1 MNHQTQN
8 SSNFNDS
15 SSNSYNTVKNNIN
28 IHKKEFIFNQ
38 KDDSDKLIFKSNSIN
53 TSLSEFSS
61 NKKYHKNYGRNQYAE
76 EVLII
81 NNKIKNNDNEIN
93 NINIQL
99 INLKQEKKRKKTD
112 IINLLSNKESIEEIY
127 RNQLY
132 IFINKIKNQNS
143 LNIEKEKNF
152 KVELIDIKE
161 SDQNKF
167 IEQIINLVNDIFKSK
182 NSDINNSI
190 TNIINEQYRL
200 LNENDIDKMNDLFL
214 NNFFA
219 NISLYISNQSLGKI
233 QEDEINL
240 LLRYLLKINS
250 ISKKLDKYLKFVNK
264 KYKEQKKQLNNSLND
279 LEKKNKN
286 LNQKKNELEQKIKKF
301 EEIESSALSKNDLS
315 LNTKLFQGNNKSN
328 KSGKDNNKTIYNKK
342 YISKCNHFS
351 IKSQKNLINSNINN
365 NFVTKVEENQHF
377 ENEKNII
384 KDRNISDSEKR
395 EEIKKNLKNESKE
408 EENENQLTHDIII
421 EYDSGIDQNAEIN
434 YEEDDISDQY
444 NYEKENEL
452 INKGINPYTNDINNE
467 PNISDIKSNSLV
479 NNQSDKSDKINS
491 NLKNIFDCIDKKD
504 NKENKIDINHN
515 YRNFRKKNEN
525 TLYIKENKKEKE
537 DKHALM
543 RKINDYTFNISINNN
558 SKNIFTENNSGN
570 NIELLKDK
578 ISKDN
583 HEKISKRNNE
593 IFNLAKKIQY
603 DTSQNDQ
610 EKIITYKI
618 SSINKYKLQ
627 EMSNNIIDKNNLS
640 PENKAR
646 IKNRQKEKKISK
658 NNNKDEKNHNYI
670 SIINITNNAPV
681 QEKSRNIEDDEK
693 IFNIDNLDNEISD
706 ELRIKT
712 MKIKNNVLNKKEK
725 MRKENNIDEY
735 NNDDYFLDKDA
746 EEDIEDFQN
755 SKKLNNNTKNMYKID
770 LTKFLNKNSGLKS
783 INERSLKNNNLNLNI
798 GSFNNSNITPK
809 NSEKNMTEI
818 NEIPC
823 SNLSNILTPIK
834 DSKNKEKE
842 KKYISDF
849 FNNLNSNTLKIT
861 KTKEINIH
869 EIKNNKLN
877 IFDRKKFSKTIFP
890 KKLSK
895 RKNLFSNSGDKI
907 LKKSKNNNNKLRIN
921 IEGRKSKYQE
931 DNDNIISQKMK
942 AESFN
947 SINDI
952 NKNSKSRKN
961 NSIKL
966 LHQNNLSLDG
976 LEKNKNKIV
985 SKRKL
990 SPINIRKLKMINLP
1004 IPKNQI
1010 IKNENDKIKQKDSLD
1025 KSIKSIPSFYEYVKN
1040 QKNLDNKYIRMTKQS
1055 VCYYRIYNK
1064 SNAKIK
1070 ADNDIALNL
1079 EEIGFSKGYI
1089 SIVLKSDILQFIPK
1103 INNNNNE
1110 LSIDLKN
1117 IIGVQIEKYM
1127 QGIINKFSSQNK
1139 NEIKNNQTKD
1149 FFIFNLLIC
1158 DFKEGKIECIFDNFD
1173 LFMFWMKFLEQISE
1187 YYRNSDILN

>member
-15 SSNSYNTVKNNIN
+15 SSNSYNTLKNNIN

-182 NSDINNSI
+182 NSDINNFI

-250 ISKKLDKYLKFVNK
+250 INKKLDKYLKFVNK

-286 LNQKKNELEQKIKKF
+286 LNQKKNELEQKIKKV
-301 EEIESSALSKNDLS
+301 EEIELSVLSKNDSS

-408 EENENQLTHDIII
+408 EENENQLTHDVII

-434 YEEDDISDQY
+434 YEEDDKSDQY

-583 HEKISKRNNE
+583 YEKISKRNNE

-746 EEDIEDFQN
+746 EEDIEDFQK

-1055 VCYYRIYNK
+1055 ICYYRIYNK
-1064 SNAKIK
+1064 SNAKIN

-1089 SIVLKSDILQFIPK
+1089 SIILKSDILQFIPK

-1149 FFIFNLLIC
+1149 YFIFNLLIC

>member
-132 IFINKIKNQNS
+132 VFINKIKNQNS

-250 ISKKLDKYLKFVNK
+250 INKKLDKYLKFVNK

-279 LEKKNKN
+279 LEKKIKN
-286 LNQKKNELEQKIKKF
+286 LNQKKNELEQKIKKV
-301 EEIESSALSKNDLS
+301 EEIELSVLSKNDLS

-408 EENENQLTHDIII
+408 EENENQLTHDVII

-746 EEDIEDFQN
+746 EEDIEDFQK

-770 LTKFLNKNSGLKS
+770 LTKFLNKNSGLKN

-931 DNDNIISQKMK
+931 DNDNIISKKMK

-1010 IKNENDKIKQKDSLD
+1010 KKNENDKIKQKDSLD

-1064 SNAKIK
+1064 SNAKIN

>member
-38 KDDSDKLIFKSNSIN
+38 KDDSDKLLLKSNSIN

-61 NKKYHKNYGRNQYAE
+61 NKKYYKNYGRNQYAE

-286 LNQKKNELEQKIKKF
+286 LNQKKNELEQKIKKV
-301 EEIESSALSKNDLS
+301 EEIELSVLSKNDLS

-408 EENENQLTHDIII
+408 EENENQLTHDVII

-434 YEEDDISDQY
+434 YEEDDKSDQY

-479 NNQSDKSDKINS
+479 NNQSDKSNKINS

-670 SIINITNNAPV
+670 SIINITNNAPA

-921 IEGRKSKYQE
+921 IERRKSKYQE

-1055 VCYYRIYNK
+1055 ICYYRIYNK
-1064 SNAKIK
+1064 SNAKIN

>member
-1 MNHQTQN
+1 
-8 SSNFNDS
+8 
-15 SSNSYNTVKNNIN
+15 
-28 IHKKEFIFNQ
+28 
-38 KDDSDKLIFKSNSIN
+38 
-53 TSLSEFSS
+53 
-61 NKKYHKNYGRNQYAE
+61 
-76 EVLII
+76 
-81 NNKIKNNDNEIN
+81 
-93 NINIQL
+93 
-99 INLKQEKKRKKTD
+99 
-112 IINLLSNKESIEEIY
+112 
-127 RNQLY
+127 
-132 IFINKIKNQNS
+132 
-143 LNIEKEKNF
+143 
-152 KVELIDIKE
+152 
-161 SDQNKF
+161 
-167 IEQIINLVNDIFKSK
+167 
-182 NSDINNSI
+182 
-190 TNIINEQYRL
+190 
-200 LNENDIDKMNDLFL
+200 
-214 NNFFA
+214 
-219 NISLYISNQSLGKI
+219 
-233 QEDEINL
+233 
-240 LLRYLLKINS
+240 
-250 ISKKLDKYLKFVNK
+250 
-264 KYKEQKKQLNNSLND
+264 
-279 LEKKNKN
+279 
-286 LNQKKNELEQKIKKF
+286 
-301 EEIESSALSKNDLS
+301 
-315 LNTKLFQGNNKSN
+315 
-328 KSGKDNNKTIYNKK
+328 
-342 YISKCNHFS
+342 
-351 IKSQKNLINSNINN
+351 
-365 NFVTKVEENQHF
+365 
-377 ENEKNII
+377 
-384 KDRNISDSEKR
+384 
-395 EEIKKNLKNESKE
+395 
-408 EENENQLTHDIII
+408 
-421 EYDSGIDQNAEIN
+421 
-434 YEEDDISDQY
+434 
-444 NYEKENEL
+444 
-452 INKGINPYTNDINNE
+452 
-467 PNISDIKSNSLV
+467 
-479 NNQSDKSDKINS
+479 
-491 NLKNIFDCIDKKD
+491 
-504 NKENKIDINHN
+504 
-515 YRNFRKKNEN
+515 
-525 TLYIKENKKEKE
+525 
-537 DKHALM
+537 
-543 RKINDYTFNISINNN
+543 
-558 SKNIFTENNSGN
+558 
-570 NIELLKDK
+570 
-578 ISKDN
+578 
-583 HEKISKRNNE
+583 
-593 IFNLAKKIQY
+593 
-603 DTSQNDQ
+603 
-610 EKIITYKI
+610 
-618 SSINKYKLQ
+618 
-627 EMSNNIIDKNNLS
+627 MSNNIIDKNNLS

-670 SIINITNNAPV
+670 SIINITNNAPA

-1055 VCYYRIYNK
+1055 ICYYRIYNK
-1064 SNAKIK
+1064 SNAKIN

>member
-15 SSNSYNTVKNNIN
+15 SSNSYNTVKNNVN
-28 IHKKEFIFNQ
+28 VHKKEFIFNQ

-143 LNIEKEKNF
+143 LNMEKEKNF

-286 LNQKKNELEQKIKKF
+286 LNQKKDELEQKIKKV
-301 EEIESSALSKNDLS
+301 EEIELSVLSKNDLS

-408 EENENQLTHDIII
+408 EENENQLTHDVII

-583 HEKISKRNNE
+583 HEKFSKRNNE

-670 SIINITNNAPV
+670 SIINITNNAPA

-907 LKKSKNNNNKLRIN
+907 LKKSKKNNNKLRIN

-1055 VCYYRIYNK
+1055 ICYYRIYNK
-1064 SNAKIK
+1064 SNAKIN

-1139 NEIKNNQTKD
+1139 NEIKNNKTKD
-1149 FFIFNLLIC
+1149 YFIFNLLIC

>member
-167 IEQIINLVNDIFKSK
+167 IEQIIKLVNDIFKSK

-250 ISKKLDKYLKFVNK
+250 IGKKLDKYLKFVNK

-286 LNQKKNELEQKIKKF
+286 LNQKKNELEQKIKKV
-301 EEIESSALSKNDLS
+301 EEIELSVLSKNDLS
-315 LNTKLFQGNNKSN
+315 LNTKLFQENNKSN

-351 IKSQKNLINSNINN
+351 IKSQKNLINSNMNN
-365 NFVTKVEENQHF
+365 NFVTKVEKNEHF

-384 KDRNISDSEKR
+384 KVRNISDSEKR
-395 EEIKKNLKNESKE
+395 EEIKKILKNETKE
-408 EENENQLTHDIII
+408 EENENQLTHDVII

-434 YEEDDISDQY
+434 YEEEDISDQY
-444 NYEKENEL
+444 NYEKEKEL

-467 PNISDIKSNSLV
+467 PNISDIKSNSLL

-491 NLKNIFDCIDKKD
+491 NLKNFFERMDKKD

-525 TLYIKENKKEKE
+525 TLYIKDNKKE

-583 HEKISKRNNE
+583 YEKISKRNNE

-640 PENKAR
+640 PENKGTT
-646 IKNRQKEKKISK
+646 KNRQKEKNISK

-681 QEKSRNIEDDEK
+681 KEKSRNIEDDEK

-725 MRKENNIDEY
+725 RTKENNFDEN

-746 EEDIEDFQN
+746 EEDIEDFQK

-770 LTKFLNKNSGLKS
+770 LTKFLNKNSGLKN

-907 LKKSKNNNNKLRIN
+907 LKKSKNKNNKLRIN

-931 DNDNIISQKMK
+931 NNDNIISKKMK

-966 LHQNNLSLDG
+966 LHQINLSLDG

-1064 SNAKIK
+1064 SNAKIN

-1127 QGIINKFSSQNK
+1127 QGIINIFSSQNK

>member
-250 ISKKLDKYLKFVNK
+250 INKKLDKYLKFVNK

-286 LNQKKNELEQKIKKF
+286 LNQKKNELEQKIKKV
-301 EEIESSALSKNDLS
+301 EEIELSVLSKNDLS

-408 EENENQLTHDIII
+408 EENENQLTHDVII

-479 NNQSDKSDKINS
+479 NNQSDKSDQINS

-504 NKENKIDINHN
+504 NKANKIDINHN

-670 SIINITNNAPV
+670 SIINITNNAPA

-725 MRKENNIDEY
+725 MRKENNIDEN

-746 EEDIEDFQN
+746 EEDIEDFQK

-1064 SNAKIK
+1064 SNAKIN

-1149 FFIFNLLIC
+1149 YFIFNLLIC

>member
-132 IFINKIKNQNS
+132 VFINKIKSQNS

-250 ISKKLDKYLKFVNK
+250 INKKLDKYLKFVNK

-279 LEKKNKN
+279 LEKKIKN
-286 LNQKKNELEQKIKKF
+286 LNQKKNELEQKIKKV
-301 EEIESSALSKNDLS
+301 EEIELSVLSKNDLS

-408 EENENQLTHDIII
+408 EENENQLTHDVII

-770 LTKFLNKNSGLKS
+770 LTKFLNKNSGLKN

-931 DNDNIISQKMK
+931 DNDNIISKKMK

-1064 SNAKIK
+1064 SNAKIN

>member
-286 LNQKKNELEQKIKKF
+286 LNQKKNELEQKIKKV
-301 EEIESSALSKNDLS
+301 EEIELTVLSKNDLS

-408 EENENQLTHDIII
+408 EENENQLTHDVII

-491 NLKNIFDCIDKKD
+491 NLKNFFERMDKKD

-543 RKINDYTFNISINNN
+543 RKINDYTFNISINNK

-931 DNDNIISQKMK
+931 DNDSIISQKMK

-1064 SNAKIK
+1064 SNAKIN

>member
-286 LNQKKNELEQKIKKF
+286 LNQKKNELEQKIKKV
-301 EEIESSALSKNDLS
+301 EEIELSVLSKNDLS

-408 EENENQLTHDIII
+408 EENENQLTHDVII

-670 SIINITNNAPV
+670 SIINITNNAPA

-1055 VCYYRIYNK
+1055 ICYYRIYNK
-1064 SNAKIK
+1064 SNAKIN

>member
-286 LNQKKNELEQKIKKF
+286 LNQKKNELEQKIKKV
-301 EEIESSALSKNDLS
+301 EEIELSVLSKNDLS

-408 EENENQLTHDIII
+408 EENENQLTHDVII

-543 RKINDYTFNISINNN
+543 RKINDYTFNISINNK

-583 HEKISKRNNE
+583 HEKINKRNNE

-1064 SNAKIK
+1064 SNAKIN

>member
-1 MNHQTQN
+1 M
-8 SSNFNDS
+8 
-15 SSNSYNTVKNNIN
+15 
-28 IHKKEFIFNQ
+28 
-38 KDDSDKLIFKSNSIN
+38 
-53 TSLSEFSS
+53 
-61 NKKYHKNYGRNQYAE
+61 
-76 EVLII
+76 
-81 NNKIKNNDNEIN
+81 
-93 NINIQL
+93 
-99 INLKQEKKRKKTD
+99 
-112 IINLLSNKESIEEIY
+112 
-127 RNQLY
+127 
-132 IFINKIKNQNS
+132 
-143 LNIEKEKNF
+143 NIEKEKNF

-286 LNQKKNELEQKIKKF
+286 LNQKKNELEQKIKKV
-301 EEIESSALSKNDLS
+301 EEIELSVLSKNDLS

-408 EENENQLTHDIII
+408 EENENQLTHDVII

-670 SIINITNNAPV
+670 SIINITNNAPA

-746 EEDIEDFQN
+746 EEDIEDFQK

-1064 SNAKIK
+1064 SNAKIN

>member
-286 LNQKKNELEQKIKKF
+286 LNQKKNELEQKIKKV
-301 EEIESSALSKNDLS
+301 EEIELSVLSKNDLS

-408 EENENQLTHDIII
+408 EENENQLTHDVII

-1055 VCYYRIYNK
+1055 ICYYRIYNK
-1064 SNAKIK
+1064 SNAKIN

>member
-286 LNQKKNELEQKIKKF
+286 LNQKKNELEQKIKKV
-301 EEIESSALSKNDLS
+301 EEIELSVLSKNDLS

-408 EENENQLTHDIII
+408 EENENQLTHDVII

-583 HEKISKRNNE
+583 HEKFSKRNNE

-670 SIINITNNAPV
+670 SIINITNNAPA

-1055 VCYYRIYNK
+1055 ICYYRIYNK
-1064 SNAKIK
+1064 SNAKIN

-1139 NEIKNNQTKD
+1139 NEIKNNKTKD
-1149 FFIFNLLIC
+1149 YFIFNLLIC

>member
-286 LNQKKNELEQKIKKF
+286 LNQKKNELEQKIKKV
-301 EEIESSALSKNDLS
+301 EEIELSVLSKNDLS

-351 IKSQKNLINSNINN
+351 IKSQKKLINSNINN

-408 EENENQLTHDIII
+408 EENENQLTHDVII

-543 RKINDYTFNISINNN
+543 RKINDYTFNISINNK

-670 SIINITNNAPV
+670 SIINITNNAPA

-1064 SNAKIK
+1064 SNAKIN

-1127 QGIINKFSSQNK
+1127 QGIINKFPSQNK

>member
-15 SSNSYNTVKNNIN
+15 SSNSYNTVKNKIN

-81 NNKIKNNDNEIN
+81 NNKIKINDNEIN

-200 LNENDIDKMNDLFL
+200 LNENDIDKVNDSFL

-264 KYKEQKKQLNNSLND
+264 KYKEQKKQLNNSLNE

-315 LNTKLFQGNNKSN
+315 LNIKLLQGNNKSI

-342 YISKCNHFS
+342 YISKSNHFS
-351 IKSQKNLINSNINN
+351 IKSQKNLISSNINN

-384 KDRNISDSEKR
+384 KDRNIPDSEKR
-395 EEIKKNLKNESKE
+395 GEIKKNLKNNSKE
-408 EENENQLTHDIII
+408 EENENQLNHDVII

-543 RKINDYTFNISINNN
+543 RKINDYTFNISINNK

-725 MRKENNIDEY
+725 MRKENNIDEF

-1064 SNAKIK
+1064 SNAKIN

>member
-286 LNQKKNELEQKIKKF
+286 LNQKKDELEQKIKKV
-301 EEIESSALSKNDLS
+301 EEIELSVLSKNDLS

-408 EENENQLTHDIII
+408 EENENQLTHDVII

-583 HEKISKRNNE
+583 HEKFSKRNNE

-670 SIINITNNAPV
+670 SIINITNNAPA

-1055 VCYYRIYNK
+1055 ICYYRIYNK
-1064 SNAKIK
+1064 SNAKIN

-1139 NEIKNNQTKD
+1139 NEIKNNKTKD
-1149 FFIFNLLIC
+1149 YFIFNLLIC

>member
-286 LNQKKNELEQKIKKF
+286 LNQKKNELEQKIKKV
-301 EEIESSALSKNDLS
+301 EEIELSVLSKNDLS

-408 EENENQLTHDIII
+408 EENENQLTHDVII

-543 RKINDYTFNISINNN
+543 RKINDYTFNISINNK

-583 HEKISKRNNE
+583 HEKINKRNNE

-746 EEDIEDFQN
+746 EEDIEDFQK

-1064 SNAKIK
+1064 SNAKIN

>member
-38 KDDSDKLIFKSNSIN
+38 KDDSDKLLFKSNSIN

-250 ISKKLDKYLKFVNK
+250 INKKLDKYLKFVNK

-315 LNTKLFQGNNKSN
+315 LNTKLFQGNNKSI

-342 YISKCNHFS
+342 YISKSNHFS
-351 IKSQKNLINSNINN
+351 IKSQKNLISSNMNN
-365 NFVTKVEENQHF
+365 NFVTKVEKNEHF

-395 EEIKKNLKNESKE
+395 EEIKKILKNETKE
-408 EENENQLTHDIII
+408 EENENQLTHDVII

-491 NLKNIFDCIDKKD
+491 NLKNFFERMDKKD

-525 TLYIKENKKEKE
+525 TLYIKDNKKE

-725 MRKENNIDEY
+725 RTKENNFDEN

-746 EEDIEDFQN
+746 EEDIEDFQK

-770 LTKFLNKNSGLKS
+770 LTKFLNKNSGLKN

-907 LKKSKNNNNKLRIN
+907 LKKSKNKNNKLRIN

-931 DNDNIISQKMK
+931 NNDNIISKKMK

-990 SPINIRKLKMINLP
+990 SPINISKLKMINLP

-1055 VCYYRIYNK
+1055 ICYYRIYNK
-1064 SNAKIK
+1064 SNAKIN

-1149 FFIFNLLIC
+1149 YFIFNLLIC

>member
-1 MNHQTQN
+1 M
-8 SSNFNDS
+8 
-15 SSNSYNTVKNNIN
+15 
-28 IHKKEFIFNQ
+28 
-38 KDDSDKLIFKSNSIN
+38 
-53 TSLSEFSS
+53 
-61 NKKYHKNYGRNQYAE
+61 
-76 EVLII
+76 
-81 NNKIKNNDNEIN
+81 
-93 NINIQL
+93 
-99 INLKQEKKRKKTD
+99 
-112 IINLLSNKESIEEIY
+112 
-127 RNQLY
+127 
-132 IFINKIKNQNS
+132 
-143 LNIEKEKNF
+143 NIEKEKNF

-286 LNQKKNELEQKIKKF
+286 LNQKKNELEQKIKKV
-301 EEIESSALSKNDLS
+301 EEIELSVLSKNDLS

-408 EENENQLTHDIII
+408 EENENQLTHDVII

-670 SIINITNNAPV
+670 SIINITNNAPA

-1064 SNAKIK
+1064 SNAKIN

>member
-132 IFINKIKNQNS
+132 VFINKIKSQNS

-250 ISKKLDKYLKFVNK
+250 INKKLDKYLKFVNK

-286 LNQKKNELEQKIKKF
+286 LNQKKNELEQKIKKV
-301 EEIESSALSKNDLS
+301 EEIELSVLSKNDLS

-408 EENENQLTHDIII
+408 EENENQLTHDVII

-931 DNDNIISQKMK
+931 DNDNIISKKMK

-1064 SNAKIK
+1064 SNAKIN

>member
-15 SSNSYNTVKNNIN
+15 SSNSYNTVKNKIN

-81 NNKIKNNDNEIN
+81 NNKIKINDNEIN

-200 LNENDIDKMNDLFL
+200 LNENDIDKVNDSFL

-250 ISKKLDKYLKFVNK
+250 INKKLDKYLKFVNK
-264 KYKEQKKQLNNSLND
+264 KYKEQKKQLNNSLNE

-315 LNTKLFQGNNKSN
+315 LNIKLLQGNNKSI

-342 YISKCNHFS
+342 YISKSNHFS
-351 IKSQKNLINSNINN
+351 IKSQKNLISSNINN

-384 KDRNISDSEKR
+384 KDRNIPDSEKR
-395 EEIKKNLKNESKE
+395 GEIKKNLKNNSKE
-408 EENENQLTHDIII
+408 EENENQLNHDVII

-543 RKINDYTFNISINNN
+543 RKINDYTFNISINNK

-725 MRKENNIDEY
+725 RTKENNFDEN

-1055 VCYYRIYNK
+1055 ICYYRIYNK
-1064 SNAKIK
+1064 SNAKIN

-1127 QGIINKFSSQNK
+1127 QDIINKFSSQNK

-1149 FFIFNLLIC
+1149 YFIFNLLIC

>member
-286 LNQKKNELEQKIKKF
+286 LNQKKNELEQKIKKV
-301 EEIESSALSKNDLS
+301 EEIELSVLSKNDLS

-408 EENENQLTHDIII
+408 EENENQLTHDVII

-491 NLKNIFDCIDKKD
+491 NLKNFFERMDKKD

-515 YRNFRKKNEN
+515 YRNLRKKNEN
-525 TLYIKENKKEKE
+525 TLYIKDNKKE

-670 SIINITNNAPV
+670 SIINITNNAPA

-1055 VCYYRIYNK
+1055 ICYYRIYNK
-1064 SNAKIK
+1064 SNAKIN

-1127 QGIINKFSSQNK
+1127 QDIINKFSSQNK

>member
-250 ISKKLDKYLKFVNK
+250 INKKLDKYLKFVNK

-286 LNQKKNELEQKIKKF
+286 LNQKKNELEQKIKKV
-301 EEIESSALSKNDLS
+301 EEIELSVLSKNDLS

-408 EENENQLTHDIII
+408 EENENQLTHDVII

-434 YEEDDISDQY
+434 YEEDDKSDQY

-479 NNQSDKSDKINS
+479 NNQSDKSNKINS

-670 SIINITNNAPV
+670 SIINITNNAPA

-921 IEGRKSKYQE
+921 IERRKSKYQE

-1055 VCYYRIYNK
+1055 ICYYRIYNK
-1064 SNAKIK
+1064 SNAKIN

>member
-286 LNQKKNELEQKIKKF
+286 LNQKKNELEQKIKKV
-301 EEIESSALSKNDLS
+301 EEIELSVLSKNDLS

-408 EENENQLTHDIII
+408 EENENQLTHDVII

-670 SIINITNNAPV
+670 SIINITNNAPA

-1064 SNAKIK
+1064 SNAKIN

>member
-1 MNHQTQN
+1 M
-8 SSNFNDS
+8 
-15 SSNSYNTVKNNIN
+15 
-28 IHKKEFIFNQ
+28 
-38 KDDSDKLIFKSNSIN
+38 
-53 TSLSEFSS
+53 
-61 NKKYHKNYGRNQYAE
+61 
-76 EVLII
+76 
-81 NNKIKNNDNEIN
+81 
-93 NINIQL
+93 
-99 INLKQEKKRKKTD
+99 
-112 IINLLSNKESIEEIY
+112 
-127 RNQLY
+127 
-132 IFINKIKNQNS
+132 
-143 LNIEKEKNF
+143 NIEKEKNF

-286 LNQKKNELEQKIKKF
+286 LNQKKNELEQKIKKV
-301 EEIESSALSKNDLS
+301 EEIELSVLSKNDLS

-408 EENENQLTHDIII
+408 EENENQLTHDVII

-725 MRKENNIDEY
+725 MRKENNIYEY

-1064 SNAKIK
+1064 SNAKIN

>member
-190 TNIINEQYRL
+190 INIINEQYRL

-286 LNQKKNELEQKIKKF
+286 LNQKKNELEQKIKKV
-301 EEIESSALSKNDLS
+301 EEIELSVLSKNDLS

-408 EENENQLTHDIII
+408 EENENQLTHDVII

-543 RKINDYTFNISINNN
+543 RKINDYTFNISINNK

-670 SIINITNNAPV
+670 SIINITNNAPA

-1064 SNAKIK
+1064 SNAKIN

-1127 QGIINKFSSQNK
+1127 QGIINKFPSQNK

>member
-250 ISKKLDKYLKFVNK
+250 INKKLDKYLKFVNK

-286 LNQKKNELEQKIKKF
+286 LNQKKNELEQKIKKV
-301 EEIESSALSKNDLS
+301 EEIELSVLSKNDLS

-408 EENENQLTHDIII
+408 EENENQLTHDVII

-670 SIINITNNAPV
+670 SIINITNNAPA

-735 NNDDYFLDKDA
+735 NNDYFLDKDA

-1055 VCYYRIYNK
+1055 ICYYRIYNK
-1064 SNAKIK
+1064 SNAKIN

>member
-38 KDDSDKLIFKSNSIN
+38 KDDSDKLIFKNNSIN

-250 ISKKLDKYLKFVNK
+250 INKKLDKYLKFVNK

-286 LNQKKNELEQKIKKF
+286 LNQKKNELEQKIKKV
-301 EEIESSALSKNDLS
+301 EEIELSVLSKNDLS

-342 YISKCNHFS
+342 YISKSNHFS
-351 IKSQKNLINSNINN
+351 IKSQKNLISSNMNN
-365 NFVTKVEENQHF
+365 NFVTKVEKNEHF

-384 KDRNISDSEKR
+384 KVRNISDSEKR
-395 EEIKKNLKNESKE
+395 EEIKKILKNETKE
-408 EENENQLTHDIII
+408 EENENQLTHDVII

-434 YEEDDISDQY
+434 YEEEDISDQY
-444 NYEKENEL
+444 NYEKEKEL

-491 NLKNIFDCIDKKD
+491 NLKNFFERMDKKD

-525 TLYIKENKKEKE
+525 TLYIKDNKKE

-583 HEKISKRNNE
+583 YEKISKRNNE

-640 PENKAR
+640 PENKGTT
-646 IKNRQKEKKISK
+646 KNRQKEKNISK
-658 NNNKDEKNHNYI
+658 NN
-670 SIINITNNAPV
+670 
-681 QEKSRNIEDDEK
+681 
-693 IFNIDNLDNEISD
+693 
-706 ELRIKT
+706 
-712 MKIKNNVLNKKEK
+712 
-725 MRKENNIDEY
+725 
-735 NNDDYFLDKDA
+735 
-746 EEDIEDFQN
+746 
-755 SKKLNNNTKNMYKID
+755 
-770 LTKFLNKNSGLKS
+770 
-783 INERSLKNNNLNLNI
+783 
-798 GSFNNSNITPK
+798 
-809 NSEKNMTEI
+809 
-818 NEIPC
+818 
-823 SNLSNILTPIK
+823 
-834 DSKNKEKE
+834 
-842 KKYISDF
+842 
-849 FNNLNSNTLKIT
+849 
-861 KTKEINIH
+861 
-869 EIKNNKLN
+869 
-877 IFDRKKFSKTIFP
+877 
-890 KKLSK
+890 
-895 RKNLFSNSGDKI
+895 
-907 LKKSKNNNNKLRIN
+907 
-921 IEGRKSKYQE
+921 
-931 DNDNIISQKMK
+931 
-942 AESFN
+942 
-947 SINDI
+947 
-952 NKNSKSRKN
+952 
-961 NSIKL
+961 
-966 LHQNNLSLDG
+966 
-976 LEKNKNKIV
+976 
-985 SKRKL
+985 
-990 SPINIRKLKMINLP
+990 
-1004 IPKNQI
+1004 
-1010 IKNENDKIKQKDSLD
+1010 KQ
-1025 KSIKSIPSFYEYVKN
+1025 
-1040 QKNLDNKYIRMTKQS
+1040 
-1055 VCYYRIYNK
+1055 
-1064 SNAKIK
+1064 
-1070 ADNDIALNL
+1070 
-1079 EEIGFSKGYI
+1079 
-1089 SIVLKSDILQFIPK
+1089 
-1103 INNNNNE
+1103 
-1110 LSIDLKN
+1110 
-1117 IIGVQIEKYM
+1117 
-1127 QGIINKFSSQNK
+1127 
-1139 NEIKNNQTKD
+1139 
-1149 FFIFNLLIC
+1149 
-1158 DFKEGKIECIFDNFD
+1158 
-1173 LFMFWMKFLEQISE
+1173 
-1187 YYRNSDILN
+1187 